1 MSDRRSVVV
10 IGGTSGIGLEVARHY
25 AVAGDDVVLSGRDDG
40 RAKDVAASLGGAT
53 KGVGFDLAQ
62 PDAIAAA
69 LADVERC
76 DALVLAAIER
86 DVNSVASYDLTRAL
100 RLVTLKLVGYTE
112 VVHALLPR
120 MPEDSSVVIFG
131 GRAKDRP
138 YPGSTTVSTVNGG
151 VTGLVN
157 TLAVEIAPRRV
168 NGIHPGVVGDSPEW
182 LSKPADVLERHR
194 SRTPTGRLA
203 TMDQIVDAV
212 DFLIRNRGVNAINL
226 EVDGGWL
233 VA

>member
-25 AVAGDDVVLSGRDDG
+25 AAAGDDVVLSGRDDG
-40 RAKDVAASLGGAT
+40 RARDVAASLGGAT
-53 KGVGFDLAQ
+53 RGVGFDLAQ
-62 PDAIAAA
+62 PDSIAVA

-86 DVNSVASYDLTRAL
+86 DANSVASYDLTRAL

-120 MPEDSSVVIFG
+120 MPDDSSVVIFG

-182 LSKPADVLERHR
+182 LSKPAEALERHR